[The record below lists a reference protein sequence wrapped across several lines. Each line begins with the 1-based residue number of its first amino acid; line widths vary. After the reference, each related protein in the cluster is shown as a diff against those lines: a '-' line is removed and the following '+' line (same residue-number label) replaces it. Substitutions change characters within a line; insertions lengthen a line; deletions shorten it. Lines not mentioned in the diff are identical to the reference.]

1 MRKLSAARAAVL
13 GAVALVMAVPV
24 AAKRSDTSSAAGP
37 AELVVAPGA
46 LVDATVEG
54 KPVTLAIL
62 SGGPDRLILNA
73 ASADRIGLKPALF
86 VGRASLNVA
95 GRREFEGKNRPAA
108 FAVGGVAQKGRALW
122 FPQAPPKP
130 GDGSIGPWGLAQP
143 RVTFTFG
150 DAGDAGEQ
158 QRNDFPLFG
167 NVNNYSLTVY
177 RDAAFGTVVE
187 FDLDSASLYPI
198 ASAAAGGAIAAA
210 YGGALSGP
218 SWDVEILFGIKRP
231 VRLLTL
237 DRPFRIGPLSFTK
250 IAVRVRDRIDAGGL
264 GAAITDADTV
274 EDPAEIIVSAKVK
287 GPPPVFT
294 FRIPRA
300 GMAACTRLSFD
311 KAARRIELWCR
322 PGS

>member
-1 MRKLSAARAAVL
+1 MGKLGAARASAL
-13 GAVALVMAVPV
+13 GGALMMAAPV
-24 AAKRSDTSSAAGP
+24 AAERGDAPPLAAR
-37 AELVVAPGA
+37 AELVVAPET
-46 LVDATVEG
+46 LVDATLEG
-54 KPVTLAIL
+54 KPVKLAIL
-62 SGGPDRLILNA
+62 SGGPDRFIVNA
-73 ASADRIGLKPALF
+73 ATAERIGLKPALF
-86 VGRASLNVA
+86 VGRANLNVA

-108 FAVGGVAQKGRALW
+108 FVIGGTAHKGRVLW
-122 FPQAPPKP
+122 FPQAPPVR

-150 DAGDAGEQ
+150 DAGAAGEQ
-158 QRNDFPLFG
+158 ARSDFPLFG
-167 NVNNYSLTVY
+167 NISNYSLTVY
-177 RDAAFGTVVE
+177 REATFGTSVE
-187 FDLDSASLYPI
+187 FDLDSPSLYPI
-198 ASAAAGGAIAAA
+198 ASAAAGGAIAQV

-218 SWDVEILFGIKRP
+218 SWDVELLFGVKRP

-287 GPPPVFT
+287 GPPPIFT

-300 GMAACTRLSFD
+300 GLAACTRMSFD
-311 KAARRIELWCR
+311 KTARRIELWCR
-322 PGS
+322 SGG